1 MRQMIENAVY
11 NFRCW
16 LGGKVMF
23 LGHRMLPKYVRMC
36 NSATFFVG
44 LKWARENQDALQAE
58 IDKMKEA
65 DAQ

>member
-1 MRQMIENAVY
+1 
-11 NFRCW
+11 
-16 LGGKVMF
+16 MF